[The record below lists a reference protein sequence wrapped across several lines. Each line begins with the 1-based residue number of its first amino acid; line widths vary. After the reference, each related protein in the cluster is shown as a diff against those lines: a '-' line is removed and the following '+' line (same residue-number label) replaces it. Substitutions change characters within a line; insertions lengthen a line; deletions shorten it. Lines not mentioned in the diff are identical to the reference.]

1 MPGVDKSL
9 QRFNIMLNAKKI
21 IIREIFRGYLKD
33 VRVNKT
39 EKGQNF

>member
-21 IIREIFRGYLKD
+21 KIRE
-33 VRVNKT
+33 VNKT
-39 EKGQNF
+39 EKRQNF